1 VERVHRGLSD
11 GGAGGT
17 VLLQPSAVPATTGAG
32 ARLRRLTSRA
42 AAPYWQAAPLA
53 LVFAFFFVL
62 PLVVTVVVSLW
73 RYNEYS
79 ITRRWSGTT
88 TRPSSPDAW
97 PSCRAFA

>member
-11 GGAGGT
+11 REAGRT
-17 VLLQPSAVPATTGAG
+17 AVLEPASALATARAG
-32 ARLRRLTSRA
+32 VWRRRLTSRA

-62 PLVVTVVVSLW
+62 PLVVMVVVSFW

-79 ITRRWSGTT
+79 ITPALVG
-88 TRPSSPDAW
+88 DN
-97 PSCRAFA
+97 